1 LIAAGLVHHPL
12 GAPQKKIVFV
22 GMDVTVQTLAC
33 LDVAHEAL
41 ARLAAFHAQHDAA
54 RVENDLDGA
63 YGVALDLSFYGHVLP
78 RPSGPLT
85 SSVSSVQG
93 ADAEA
98 NRLGL
103 RVNYECVLASI
114 C

>member
-1 LIAAGLVHHPL
+1 L

-22 GMDVTVQTLAC
+22 GMDVAVQTLAR

-41 ARLAAFHAQHDAA
+41 ARLAALHAQHDAV

-63 YGVALDLSFYGHVLP
+63 YGVALDLSFCRHVLP

-93 ADAEA
+93 AGAEA
-98 NRLGL
+98 SRPEL
-103 RVNYECVLASI
+103 RVNYEYSLARI